1 MNANDKII
9 GKQYGALD
17 MKVTYGNTLGWGHIS
32 VEKTLKDIEVI
43 ADSTSMTEG
52 EFTKIKVKGV
62 YEGNEKRK
70 FIMG

>member
-1 MNANDKII
+1 M
-9 GKQYGALD
+9 
-17 MKVTYGNTLGWGHIS
+17 GHIS

-62 YEGNEKRK
+62 YEGNEKEEVYNGVK
-70 FIMG
+70 SSVLMKI